1 MNYTKPEITSLA
13 SASLVIQGSPSG
25 SPKTVFHINDYL
37 DIDYATPA
45 AYEADE

>member
-13 SASLVIQGSPSG
+13 SASFMIQGM
-25 SPKTVFHINDYL
+25 PKTTGGEDNVPIPY
-37 DIDYATPA
+37 TSVP

>member
-13 SASLVIQGSPSG
+13 SASFVIQGSKGTQSLDSHNEPFE
-25 SPKTVFHINDYL
+25 TVS
-37 DIDYATPA
+37 